1 MVAANEDTTSI
12 TSENTSKNF
21 RLVVITVA
29 MMNTDD
35 DESLMYE
42 GRA

>member
-21 RLVVITVA
+21 RLVVIT

>member
-12 TSENTSKNF
+12 TSENCW
-21 RLVVITVA
+21 LVVITVA

-35 DESLMYE
+35 NDSLMYE